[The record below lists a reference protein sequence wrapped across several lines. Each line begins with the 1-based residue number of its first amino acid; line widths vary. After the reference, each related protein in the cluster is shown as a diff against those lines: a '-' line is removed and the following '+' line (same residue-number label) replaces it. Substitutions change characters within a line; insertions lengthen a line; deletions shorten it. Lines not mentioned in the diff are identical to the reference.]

1 MSEEVV
7 VFTKRKE
14 DGRCPGC
21 EMLKR
26 NLNSKGIPY
35 KEIPYDP
42 ENPEHVEILKGAGFK
57 ALPVTFP
64 NGLEDVDSAFQGFA
78 PNKIE
83 ELLEK

>member
-1 MSEEVV
+1 MSEVI

-26 NLNSKGIPY
+26 NLNSKGISY
-35 KEIPYDP
+35 KEIPYDS
-42 ENPEHVEILKGAGFK
+42 ENPKHVEVLKGAGFK

-64 NGLEDVDSAFQGFA
+64 NGLEDVESAFQGFA
-78 PNKIE
+78 PNKIAE
-83 ELLEK
+83 MLVK